1 MDFARKIIRYFARFA
16 HLFINL
22 RMLDALKAPFKVFYY
37 EWVSA
42 EFKSCGTH
50 NYLEGFSRLLG
61 GKYISIGSGM
71 YVGKRVVWEVY
82 KVEGFPDG
90 TPSLSFGDN
99 SSFGD
104 EGHITCINKVQ
115 IGNGVRI
122 GRKVFIT
129 DNAHGASE
137 RKLLDMPAIKRPL
150 VSKGP
155 VIIEDNVWIGEMTC
169 IMPGVTIGRGSI
181 IGANSVVTHDIPAYS
196 VAAGNPAKVV
206 KQLDDNQ

>member
-1 MDFARKIIRYFARFA
+1 MQIVTNIIGLFARIVHIFF
-16 HLFINL
+16 NL
-22 RMLDALKAPFKVFYY
+22 RTLCLLKAPFKVFYFH
-37 EWVSA
+37 WISA
-42 EFKSCGTH
+42 EFKSCGKH
-50 NYLEGFSRLLG
+50 NYIEGFSKLIG
-61 GKYISIGSGM
+61 GKHISIGSGM
-71 YVGKRVVWEVY
+71 YIGKGIVWEVY
-82 KVEGFPDG
+82 NSLPNII
-90 TPSLSFGDN
+90 PSLSFGDS

-104 EGHITCINKVQ
+104 DGHITCINKIQ

-181 IGANSVVTHDIPAYS
+181 IGANSVVTHDIPEYC
-196 VAAGNPAKVV
+196 VAAGNPAKVI
-206 KQLDDNQ
+206 KQL